1 MEGGL
6 GGGRSASFPG
16 EIKPHCLFVL
26 LLSACDECRIDKPKK
41 NGIIENKTQDK
52 RSMKDKHKIRSD
64 QIRSG
69 QVRSDQIDTKNK
81 TDMIRKRNKIGKIS
95 TMYTVNIRGD
105 LDTFLPSLPSFPSF
119 PSFPFFPSFPSLS

>member
-41 NGIIENKTQDK
+41 KGIIENKTQDK
-52 RSMKDKHKIRSD
+52 RPMKDKHKIRSD
-64 QIRSG
+64 

-81 TDMIRKRNKIGKIS
+81 TDMIRKRDKIGKIR

-119 PSFPFFPSFPSLS
+119 PSLS